1 MRSLA
6 VCYLLITAFVACP
19 LNHLVAQEFSL
30 ESLAFFEQKIR
41 PLLIEHCFECH
52 STNTESEGGL
62 RLDSRPSILQGGDHG
77 AAASLENP
85 SSSLL
90 LAAVH
95 YRDPDFE
102 MPPNG
107 KLSDKDIALFEQ
119 WVQMGVPYPA
129 VANTTKPKYQVDI
142 EAGKKHWAFQ
152 NFRSMPLPTLNA
164 PADWPNKRHD
174 VWILAEQRKNSKTP
188 NEATAKATLLRRAKL
203 SLLGLPATYEE
214 IQSFAADQEPDA
226 FQRQVEKW
234 LASPQYGERW
244 GRSWLESVRY
254 CDVPE
259 QWTEVHHT
267 YRYRDWVVQAL
278 NEDMAYARFMQLQLA
293 ADQISDARHEDLAAL
308 GFIGLSPTYWK
319 ELQLPVEIIK
329 SIVSDEYEER
339 IYSWSSTFLGVNLAC
354 ARCHDHKTEPFTTQD
369 YYAIAGVFANSR
381 MVDRVLNRG
390 IDSLEVLEAKRIV
403 GELEPKMITLDND
416 TKSLETKQAAGTMT
430 ADEESRLLKL
440 KQDRTELARQLEV
453 AKQTPGYDLP
463 TAPGAIDAVL
473 EVKDAVQGH
482 GSRIVYADVPKDAA
496 VEIRGNPNKLGEVV
510 PRRYLS
516 VLSPADPPRF
526 AQGSGRWE
534 LAHTMLEQ
542 SAPLMARVIVN
553 RIWKLHFGR
562 GIVETPS
569 DFGLQGEPP
578 THPELLED
586 LAQRFIENNWSFKWL
601 HKEILLSSTYQQS
614 SRVDANDDPSNQL
627 YTRFP
632 IRRLEVEAWRDAM
645 LIATDRLDY
654 RVGGAPFDLNQMEIT
669 RRTLYGIVTRRELAD
684 ILRLY
689 DFPDPVTHS
698 PQRLPTST
706 ALQQLFVLNSPFM
719 ISQAQGLLSRIE
731 RVESTSE
738 GCRQNNVDDDPT
750 ARKIVRA
757 YRYLFGREPNG
768 KEIELGRAFV
778 SEGSSEQWQLYC
790 QALLSSNEFWF
801 VD

>member
-1 MRSLA
+1 MRSLT
-6 VCYLLITAFVACP
+6 VCYLLITALVACP
-19 LNHLVAQEFSL
+19 PNLSVAQEFSL

-41 PLLIEHCFECH
+41 PLLVEHCFECH
-52 STNTESEGGL
+52 SSNTESEGGL

-77 AAASLENP
+77 AAASLDNP

-107 KLSDKDIALFEQ
+107 KLSDKDIATFEQ

-129 VANTTKPKYQVDI
+129 VANATKPKYQVDI

-152 NFRSMPLPTLNA
+152 NFQSIPLPALNA
-164 PADWPNKRHD
+164 SADWPNKRHD
-174 VWILAEQRKNSKTP
+174 VWILAEQQKHSKIP
-188 NEATAKATLLRRAKL
+188 NEAVAKETLLRRAKF

-214 IQSFAADQEPDA
+214 IQSFAADREPDA
-226 FQRQVEKW
+226 FQRQLEKW

-244 GRSWLESVRY
+244 GRSWLELVRY

-278 NEDMAYARFMQLQLA
+278 NEDMSYARFMQLQLA

-381 MVDRVLNRG
+381 MVDRVLNRD
-390 IDSLEVLEAKRIV
+390 IDSLKVLEAKKIV
-403 GELEPKMITLDND
+403 AELEPKITTVEKDI
-416 TKSLETKQAAGTMT
+416 KSLETKQADGTIA
-430 ADEESRLLKL
+430 ADE
-440 KQDRTELARQLEV
+440 QDRLTKMKMDREDLVRQLEL

-463 TAPGAIDAVL
+463 TAPGTIDAVL
-473 EVKDAVQGH
+473 EVKDALQGH

-496 VEIRGNPNKLGEVV
+496 VEIRGNPNKLAEVV

-516 VLSPADPPRF
+516 VLSSAEPPRF

-542 SAPLMARVIVN
+542 SSPLMARVIVN

-586 LAQRFIENNWSFKWL
+586 LAQRFIDNNWSLKWL

-614 SRVDANDDPSNQL
+614 SRVNANDDPSNHL

-632 IRRLEVEAWRDAM
+632 MRRLEVEAWRDAM
-645 LIATDRLDY
+645 LIATNQLDY
-654 RVGGAPFDLNQMEIT
+654 RVGGAPLDLNQT
-669 RRTLYGIVTRRELAD
+669 DNVRRTIYGIVTRRELAD

-706 ALQQLFVLNSPFM
+706 ALQQLFVLNSSFM
-719 ISQAQGLLSRIE
+719 ISQSQGLLRRIE

-738 GCRQNNVDDDPT
+738 DARAGNIALDPI
-750 ARKIVRA
+750 AKKIELA
-757 YRYLFGREPNG
+757 YRYLYGREPNG
-768 KEIELGRAFV
+768 KEIEMGRAFV
-778 SEGSSEQWQLYC
+778 GDGSKEQWQLYC